1 MNNADDDKWQ
11 MPDTLER
18 KANSTATLF
27 VNSTITAPNVNTIIQ
42 AVATII
48 HSQMLEDIGE
58 GKQIN
63 SQSDLFFFSE
73 EKYIRENPAAFDEQ
87 RLALLRRTPTVENIF
102 EFVKALF
109 DCAQFSPE
117 CCIISLVYVNRL
129 IAFTTMPLQPTNWR
143 PILLCSL
150 LISQKVW
157 DDRYLSNS
165 DFAYI
170 YPFFTTDEINKL
182 EQKFLEALQYSVTV
196 KSALYAKYYF
206 ELRGLFNE
214 SVSEFPLQPLDR
226 AKAVELEGRS
236 SHIGKVEEDKSRRL
250 SQTAAAK
257 VGPTSY
263 SVIN

>member
-1 MNNADDDKWQ
+1 MNNHEEDRWQ

-48 HSQMLEDIGE
+48 HSQMLEDMVE
-58 GKQIN
+58 GKLLEPM
-63 SQSDLFFFSE
+63 SDLYFFSE
-73 EKYIRENPAAFDEQ
+73 EKYIHENPAAFDEQ
-87 RLALLRRTPTVENIF
+87 RLTLLRRTPTVENIF

-129 IAFTTMPLQPTNWR
+129 IAFTGMPLQPTNWR
-143 PILLCSL
+143 PVLLCAL
-150 LISQKVW
+150 LVAQKVW

-170 YPFFTTDEINKL
+170 YPFFTTEEINRL
-182 EQKFLEALQYSVTV
+182 EQKFLENLQYSVTV

-214 SVSEFPLQPLDR
+214 SASEFPLQPLDR
-226 AKAVELEGRS
+226 VKAAELEGRS
-236 SHIGKVEEDKSRRL
+236 SYLGKAEEDKARRL
-250 SQTAAAK
+250 SQTTAAK
-257 VGPTSY
+257 GPTFF